1 MLLLFYI
8 ALFICFVVILLNNSY
23 VIFTGNH
30 LMNLFKNLIIKILY
44 SFISL
49 IFVIKF
55 AYSEENIMKKSNILF
70 DQGEY
75 MEAIE
80 LASESSIIE
89 SYIFRAKTLS
99 IYGHFLLKEEKAIT
113 VFKEARGYA
122 EHALEMDIYN
132 DDAHVE
138 AAHAMG
144 RYSQLIGILS
154 ALKQGYAEKI
164 EFHLDEAIKL
174 NPTNVSA
181 QIAKGTWNAEIVNK
195 AGFMAKFLYGA
206 TSDLAREHY
215 KIALSLDGNN
225 IGVIY
230 EAANGLM
237 LLDEIEDITHAKNL
251 LINALGIKPINHLD
265 KMYLNKVKALID
277 SL

>member
-1 MLLLFYI
+1 
-8 ALFICFVVILLNNSY
+8 
-23 VIFTGNH
+23 
-30 LMNLFKNLIIKILY
+30 MNLFNNFIIKILY
-44 SFISL
+44 FFVSL
-49 IFVIKF
+49 IFVIKI
-55 AYSEENIMKKSNILF
+55 AYSEENIMKRSNILF
-70 DQGEY
+70 DEGKY
-75 MEAIE
+75 MEAVDI
-80 LASESSIIE
+80 ASENSFIE

-99 IYGHFLLKEEKAIT
+99 IYGHFLLKGEKAIT

-144 RYSQLIGILS
+144 RYSQLIGVLS

-174 NPTNVSA
+174 NPSNVSA

-215 KIALSLDGNN
+215 KKALNLDSNN

-230 EAANGLM
+230 EAANGLI
-237 LLDEIEDITHAKNL
+237 LLDEIEDITHAKKL

>member
-1 MLLLFYI
+1 MLI
-8 ALFICFVVILLNNSY
+8 Q
-23 VIFTGNH
+23 
-30 LMNLFKNLIIKILY
+30 KKI
-44 SFISL
+44 SQST
-49 IFVIKF
+49 
-55 AYSEENIMKKSNILF
+55 NILF
-70 DQGEY
+70 DEV
-75 MEAIE
+75 
-80 LASESSIIE
+80 LAANLSKKYFIE

-99 IYGHFLLKEEKAIT
+99 IYGHFLLKGEKAIT

-144 RYSQLIGILS
+144 RYSQLIGVLS

-174 NPTNVSA
+174 NPSNVSA

-215 KIALSLDGNN
+215 KKALNN
-225 IGVIY
+225 CNNGID
-230 EAANGLM
+230 EAANGLI
-237 LLDEIEDITHAKNL
+237 LLDEIEDITMLK
-251 LINALGIKPINHLD
+251 
-265 KMYLNKVKALID
+265 
-277 SL
+277 SF